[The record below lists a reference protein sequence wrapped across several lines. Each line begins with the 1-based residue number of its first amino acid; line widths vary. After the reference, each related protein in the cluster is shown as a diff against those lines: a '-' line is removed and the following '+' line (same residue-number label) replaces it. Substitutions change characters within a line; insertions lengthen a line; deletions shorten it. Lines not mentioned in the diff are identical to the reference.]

1 VNSPFEIDAKTMS
14 RSERI
19 NTGIPK
25 TSNPLTDD
33 SVNTTKGVTNSKL
46 VPIIVKTKSF
56 SFY

>member
-1 VNSPFEIDAKTMS
+1 VNSLFEIDTKTMS
-14 RSERI
+14 KSERI

-33 SVNTTKGVTNSKL
+33 SVNTAKGVTDCKL
-46 VPIIVKTKSF
+46 VPIIVKTKRF